1 MNVMMKFCADFMGKR
16 RLLTSLSLALSLS
29 VWLAVSCK
37 NSAGNGVVVP
47 TPPAFTTT
55 PYPWKKPAN
64 FPDPVYDLT
73 KNPLTVE
80 GVALGKALFYD
91 ATLSKDGTITC
102 AFCHSPFT
110 AFAHTDHPLSHGIR
124 DQIGTRNVPGI
135 FNMAWGK
142 TFFWDGG
149 ITDLD
154 LLPIA
159 PIQNPTE
166 MGETMSNVLAKVQ
179 KSSRYRPLFQAAYGS
194 DTVTTER
201 FLKSISQFLLTM
213 VSANSPYDKYA
224 RKEAGASLSD
234 AAQRGMVLFQ
244 TNCAGCHAGSLFTSG
259 DYRNNGL
266 PRLANVKIDDRGRAI
281 ITAQDTDAYKF
292 KVPSLRNIERTFPY
306 MHDGRFQTLEQ
317 VVNHYATGIQ
327 DNPQL
332 DPLLKKNG
340 QIGIPLTAAEQ
351 ADLVQFLRSL
361 TDLQFITN
369 SEFQPQ

>member
-1 MNVMMKFCADFMGKR
+1 MRVAALFSVNKGGGRRPVMG
-16 RLLTSLSLALSLS
+16 LLLLLSLGTWA
-29 VWLAVSCK
+29 VVSCK
-37 NSAGNGVVVP
+37 NATDNEPVKPTLPVV
-47 TPPAFTTT
+47 TTI

-135 FNMAWGK
+135 FNVAWQK
-142 TFFWDGG
+142 SFFWDGG
-149 ITDLD
+149 VTDLD

-159 PIQNPTE
+159 PIQNPIE
-166 MGETMSNVLAKVQ
+166 MGETMTAVLQKVQ
-179 KSSRYRPLFQAAYGS
+179 RSPRYRPLFQAAYGS

-213 VSANSPYDKYA
+213 VSANSPYDKYV
-224 RKEAGASLSD
+224 RNEAGASLSA
-234 AAQRGMVLFQ
+234 AAQRGLVLFQ
-244 TNCAGCHAGSLFTSG
+244 ANCAGCHAGALFTDG
-259 DYRNNGL
+259 RFRNNGL
-266 PRLANVKIDDRGRAI
+266 PHLANAKIDDRGRAM
-281 ITAQDTDAYKF
+281 ITAQEADAYLF

-317 VVNHYATGIQ
+317 VVQHYASGVQ
-327 DNPQL
+327 DGPGL
-332 DPLLKKNG
+332 DPLLKRNG
-340 QIGIPLTAAEQ
+340 QTGLSLTTAQQ

-361 TDLQFITN
+361 TDIDFITN
-369 SEFQPQ
+369 AEFQPQ

>member
-1 MNVMMKFCADFMGKR
+1 MALATQRQPATG
-16 RLLTSLSLALSLS
+16 LLLCLSLGI
-29 VWLAVSCK
+29 WLAVSCK
-37 NSAGNGVVVP
+37 HSAGDEAVVP
-47 TPPAFTTT
+47 TQPAFTTT

-91 ATLSKDGTITC
+91 ASLSKDGTITC
-102 AFCHSPFT
+102 AFCHSPYT
-110 AFAHTDHPLSHGIR
+110 AFAHTDHPVSHGIR
-124 DQIGTRNVPGI
+124 DQQGNRNVPGI
-135 FNMAWGK
+135 FNVAWGK

-149 ITDLD
+149 VTDLD

-159 PIQNPTE
+159 PIQNPVE
-166 MGETMSNVLAKVQ
+166 MGETMSNVLQKVQ
-179 KSSRYRPLFQAAYGS
+179 RSSRYRPLFQAAYGS

-213 VSANSPYDKYA
+213 VSANSPYDKYV
-224 RKEAGASLSD
+224 RKEAGASLTD
-234 AAQRGMVLFQ
+234 AAGRGMVLFQ
-244 TNCAGCHAGSLFTSG
+244 ANCAGCHAGALFTDG
-259 DYRNNGL
+259 QYRNNGL
-266 PRLANVKIDDRGRAI
+266 PRLTNAKIDDRGRAM
-281 ITAQDTDAYKF
+281 ITAQDADKYTF
-292 KVPSLRNIERTFPY
+292 KVPSLRNVERTFPY

-317 VVNHYATGIQ
+317 VVNHYAAGIQ

-340 QIGIPLTAAEQ
+340 RIGLSLTAAEQ

-361 TDLQFITN
+361 TDSEFITN
-369 SEFQPQ
+369 PEFQPR

>member
-1 MNVMMKFCADFMGKR
+1 MKRTSWFWSKQTPWR
-16 RLLTSLSLALSLS
+16 RPLLGGLLCLS
-29 VWLAVSCK
+29 VSVWVAVSCK
-37 NSAGNGVVVP
+37 NSGGTEVVTP
-47 TPPAFTTT
+47 TLPAFTTT

-91 ATLSKDGTITC
+91 AALSKDGTITC
-102 AFCHSPFT
+102 AFCHSPYT
-110 AFAHTDHPLSHGIR
+110 AFAHTDHPVSHGIR
-124 DQIGTRNVPGI
+124 DLQGNRNVPGI
-135 FNMAWGK
+135 FNVAWQK

-149 ITDLD
+149 VTSLD

-159 PIQNPTE
+159 PIQNPVE
-166 MGETMSNVLAKVQ
+166 MGETMPGVLAKIQ

-213 VSANSPYDKYA
+213 VSANSPYDKYV

-234 AAQRGMVLFQ
+234 AAGRGLVLFQ
-244 TNCAGCHAGSLFTSG
+244 THCAGCHAGALFTDG
-259 DYRNNGL
+259 QFCNNGL
-266 PRLANVKIDDRGRAI
+266 PRLPNAKTDDRGRAI
-281 ITAQDTDAYKF
+281 ITGQDADAYTF
-292 KVPSLRNIERTFPY
+292 RVPSLRNIERTFPY

-317 VVNHYATGIQ
+317 VVNHYATGVQ
-327 DNPQL
+327 DTPQL

-340 QIGIPLTAAEQ
+340 QAGIPLTPTEQ
-351 ADLVQFLRSL
+351 ADLVQFLKSL

-369 SEFQPQ
+369 TEFQPQ